1 MGFREF
7 HREPSQAT
15 ENLTAP
21 QNLAPVSTPH
31 NDTIQRKIA
40 PSKHLSQRDVIQL
53 QRTVGNQRT
62 QRLIQRSHAD
72 NFVQRAI
79 ENETYGESVSDENR
93 TKAGAFFKA
102 FNTAVQNA
110 YKFVISVPSIGAYKD
125 LNGYTQLWCEKWGEF
140 LTGGRP
146 KLMAATFGYVIE
158 SLVSNDTSGFWPA
171 PPSGCTVYTQVTSG
185 GTRPDLVLRLKKGG
199 SDIAWLDL
207 TASESA
213 DHIFAKEGWSSKV
226 GIFAE
231 VTYPSLD
238 PGTLALMV
246 QNKDNTGEL
255 SEEEFKK
262 RQEIAKALYEKR
274 KAAWWKMGT
283 EKYSAK
289 ALKGKFHASLV
300 SKGFASKG
308 IKMLVDTR
316 PELKREFIKGELES
330 GFKTTIDDP
339 KMIPSILAALGISPV
354 TWNFTTGFSA
364 SERAGEAWLV
374 DNDPSLEVPEAAK
387 SEEEAELV
395 GEGSKSEMS
404 EEEVVKAKDK
414 SSKKD
419 KSNLAKSQKDN
430 RYNPY

>member
-15 ENLTAP
+15 ENLAAP

-40 PSKHLSQRDVIQL
+40 PSEHLSQRDVIQL

-62 QRLIQRSHAD
+62 QRLIQRPHAG
-72 NFVQRAI
+72 NFVRRAI
-79 ENETYGESVSDENR
+79 ENETYGESVSDEDR
-93 TKAGAFFKA
+93 TKAGVFFKA

-140 LTGGRP
+140 VTGGRP

-274 KAAWWKMGT
+274 KAAWWKMGA
-283 EKYSAK
+283 EQYSAK
-289 ALKGKFHASLV
+289 AMKRRFGLWLRTKGIGLKGV
-300 SKGFASKG
+300 
-308 IKMLVDTR
+308 KMVLDAR
-316 PELKREFIKGELES
+316 PELRRDFIRGELRRNFNSES
-330 GFKTTIDDP
+330 LDE
-339 KMIPSILAALGISPV
+339 KMVPSILTALGISPK
-354 TWNFTTGFSA
+354 TWNFDTGYSA

-374 DNDPSLEVPEAAK
+374 DNDPSLDTGESEDEAEV
-387 SEEEAELV
+387 ELV
-395 GEGSKSEMS
+395 GDGGKSELND
-404 EEEVVKAKDK
+404 EEVAKARKPGGGK
-414 SSKKD
+414 QRRKKKPGD
-419 KSNLAKSQKDN
+419 
-430 RYNPY
+430 PY